1 MPTLNIEHLGQITD
15 ARLTFGDLT
24 VLVGPQATGKSI
36 ALQLLKLM
44 VDAGQ
49 VQEEMSRYGL
59 DWSGKLPDFLDAYF
73 GEGMHS
79 IWAGD
84 RSRIHWNGQQV
95 DLQQI
100 ARRKRKAKKESLFFI
115 PAQRV

>member
-1 MPTLNIEHLGQITD
+1 MPTLSIENLGQIRK
-15 ARLTFGDLT
+15 ANLEFGDLT

-49 VQEEMSRYGL
+49 VQDEMKRYGL
-59 DWSGKLPDFLDAYF
+59 DWSGQLPDFLDAYF

-79 IWAGD
+79 IWKGEQTA
-84 RSRIHWNGQQV
+84 IQWNGRAV
-95 DLQQI
+95 NLEQI
-100 ARRKRKAKKESLFFI
+100 ARHKR
-115 PAQRV
+115 